1 MSNHMNLGADWEGVI
16 KALLQRLDM
25 PTKEDI
31 HHLHARLD
39 TLEQLIQQKQPRTKA
54 QPRKKT
60 KKRKS
65 ASSVVLE
72 IIAGYPDGVDF
83 KTIMEI
89 TGFEDKKLR
98 NIIYRLDSLG
108 KIHRVKRGTY
118 KTTQF

>member
-1 MSNHMNLGADWEGVI
+1 MSHNVDLGTNWEGLI
-16 KALLQRLDM
+16 KTLLQRLDM

-31 HHLHARLD
+31 NHLHARLD
-39 TLEQLIQQKQPRTKA
+39 TLEHLIQQKQPGTKR

-60 KKRKS
+60 SRRKS
-65 ASSVVLE
+65 ASAIALE

-83 KTIMEI
+83 KTIMDA

-108 KIHRVKRGTY
+108 KIQRVRRGTY
-118 KTTQF
+118 KTT